1 MLVKVS
7 NNLYITPE
15 EVSKVLVVN
24 SSNDT
29 TTQTIIFMK
38 DGEKFHVFV
47 PEGITKYENLDRVAN
62 IINEGLQSKNISELS
77 DVF

>member
-7 NNLYITPE
+7 NNLCITPE
-15 EVSKVLVVN
+15 EVSKVLVVSTN
-24 SSNDT
+24 TD
-29 TTQTIIFMK
+29 TIIFMK
-38 DGEKFHVFV
+38 DGEKFYVPV

-77 DVF
+77 DAC